1 MGKHENSY
9 FGIAVDFP
17 EKWRHFYWGNWRPGK
32 SSKNPQR
39 HQTSNDDLPD
49 EIQTEKQLFSSFA
62 SIKESPS
69 IMSSAFDLAVYW
81 RPDGYDHSTEM
92 VRRECE
98 INRTIGDY
106 SVFGNNGSH
115 ILLEEDCETF
125 VLRRKFIAWEVRDGF
140 WLNAMVSGDSKENI
154 NISENVFN
162 GMTQL

>member
-1 MGKHENSY
+1 MEKYENLY

-39 HQTSNDDLPD
+39 HQASNDDLPD
-49 EIQTEKQLFSSFA
+49 EIQTEKQLFSSFT
-62 SIKESPS
+62 SIKKSPS
-69 IMSSAFDLAVYW
+69 IMSSAFDLAVYC

-98 INRTIGDY
+98 LNRTIGDY
-106 SVFGNNGSH
+106 SVLGNNGSY

-125 VLRRKFIAWEVRDGF
+125 VLRRKFIAWEVRGGL